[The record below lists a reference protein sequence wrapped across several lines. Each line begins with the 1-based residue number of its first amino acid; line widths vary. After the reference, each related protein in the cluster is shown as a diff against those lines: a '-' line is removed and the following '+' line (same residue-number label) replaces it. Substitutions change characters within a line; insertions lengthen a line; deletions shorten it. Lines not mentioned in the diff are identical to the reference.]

1 MNSRSCAASH
11 DMGCAASRAGTV
23 KVVEPFKPPAD
34 EKGYEGQKATRPVPP
49 RLIQLKKDEVFSL
62 SAGSAAGT
70 TASAESTVS
79 SVRKLPEISDEDAAS
94 AAAGKL
100 RLLLKQLDVGE
111 MPSVDALKTTISFAA
126 DVLNSIAKNG
136 SVVPSDD
143 KFQSVPDEKVREW
156 LSQTFTRE
164 ESTYTNSQQPVQ
176 RKFKSV
182 AQVVLIG
189 QYIDNIYHEGSSIVQ
204 QYPPG
209 VNELFAEQ
217 MDSWNFNILHA
228 EQLCSNAPLRHIG
241 HELFRKHDLTKKYK
255 ILPSC
260 LDAFLAKVEA
270 GYQLH
275 GNPYHNSTHAADVLQ
290 TVHYLISSTGLEHWI
305 SSLEVLAILLAATVH
320 DLEHTGTTNTFH
332 IQSYT
337 DYALLY
343 NDRAVLENFHL
354 NRAFTLLK
362 EDELNIL
369 KNLKLEDFRLVR
381 SLVVEMVLATDM
393 SSHSDQLKHMRQLIS
408 SPDVI
413 VQIEKGRSK
422 VLCLLLHMADISHP
436 GKEWETHQEFSSR
449 LVEEFFRQGDQEMQL
464 GRTCS
469 PLCNRN
475 TTSVPECQ
483 LGFIDYIVS
492 PSFDVCGDL
501 LELLVSGYPSDNTA
515 PHSLPSRDVLRPWE
529 KPINSNK
536 CAWKKKKKKSV
547 EGGTKPR
554 HHAEHDE
561 EKESKAEK
569 KRSTIETHK
578 VSTTETLRT
587 PGGSETTTI
596 LTREMHRVVTDIAT
610 VVTKVGSSSPS
621 GNDPTTGR

>member
-1 MNSRSCAASH
+1 
-11 DMGCAASRAGTV
+11 MGCAASRAGTV
-23 KVVEPFKPPAD
+23 KVVEPFKHHTE
-34 EKGYEGQKATRPVPP
+34 EKGNECQNTTRPIPP
-49 RLIQLKKDEVFSL
+49 RLIQLKKDETFSL
-62 SAGSAAGT
+62 SASSAAAGT
-70 TASAESTVS
+70 TTLAESTVS

-100 RLLLKQLDVGE
+100 RLLLKQLDFGE
-111 MPSVDALKTTISFAA
+111 MPSIEGLKTTISFAA
-126 DVLNSIAKNG
+126 DVLNSIAKIGNAG
-136 SVVPSDD
+136 PSDE

-164 ESTYTNSQQPVQ
+164 ESTYCSSQQPVQ
-176 RKFKSV
+176 RKFKAV

-189 QYIDNIYHEGSSIVQ
+189 QYIDNMYHEGSSSVQ

-209 VNELFAEQ
+209 VNELFVEQ
-217 MDSWNFNILHA
+217 LDSWNFNILHA

-241 HELFRKHDLTKKYK
+241 HELFRRHDLTKKYK

-260 LDAFLAKVEA
+260 LDAFLVKVEA

-290 TVHYLISSTGLEHWI
+290 TVHYLISSTGLQQWI
-305 SSLEVLAILLAATVH
+305 SSLEVLAILLAAIVH

-337 DYALLY
+337 NYALLY

-393 SSHSDQLKHMRQLIS
+393 SLHSDQLKHMRQLIS

-413 VQIEKGRSK
+413 VQMEKGRSK
-422 VLCLLLHMADISHP
+422 VYSLLLHMADISHP
-436 GKEWETHQEFSSR
+436 GKEWETHHEFSNR

-464 GRTCS
+464 GRACS

-492 PSFDVCGDL
+492 PSFDVCGDM
-501 LELLVSGYPSDNTA
+501 LELLVPGYPSDDTV
-515 PHSLPSRDVLRPWE
+515 PHTPLSRDALRPWE
-529 KPINSNK
+529 KLINSNK
-536 CAWKKKKKKSV
+536 CAWKMKTKKKSQ

-554 HHAEHDE
+554 HNAEREE

-569 KRSTIETHK
+569 KRSTIETHR

-596 LTREMHRVVTDIAT
+596 MTREMHRVVTDIAT
-610 VVTKVGSSSPS
+610 VVTKVGPS
-621 GNDPTTGR
+621 TCSEEPTTGR